1 MVLVPVVLLLTVS
14 GLPVARAQ
22 TAPPTPP
29 TTVKGLL
36 EDILSRLIP
45 PTPPPPPPTTAVPP
59 EPAPEP
65 APDPAADAGPTT
77 TEPGTIPPE
86 FLPIINSLRKSG
98 PRNNSALLDAL
109 RSLEDLGLTSE
120 EVALL
125 GSGQFPVAG
134 PVSYTDDWHDA
145 RFGPPFHLHQGTDI
159 FAARGTPIR
168 AMEAGVVSF
177 TDGGL
182 GGKGAYL
189 NAVGG
194 TSYYMAHL
202 NGYPRDV
209 SSGSRVNQGDVIGF
223 VGSTG
228 NAEGG
233 SPHLHFEIRPGGGEA
248 TNPKPI
254 LDRWLDEALE
264 AVPTLL
270 ASFNINVPRAVTAA
284 GMLRRFEGGMYS
296 GSGQTAVAP
305 LLWASSVSAGGG
317 TLRLAELVAMRMASR
332 IDWDGRTSVQELQA
346 QSLRDARAVAGS
358 VLAPVTPTVVMRLL
372 GPGLSP

>member
-1 MVLVPVVLLLTVS
+1 M
-14 GLPVARAQ
+14 
-22 TAPPTPP
+22 
-29 TTVKGLL
+29 
-36 EDILSRLIP
+36 
-45 PTPPPPPPTTAVPP
+45 
-59 EPAPEP
+59 
-65 APDPAADAGPTT
+65 
-77 TEPGTIPPE
+77 
-86 FLPIINSLRKSG
+86 RKSG

-109 RSLEDLGLTSE
+109 RRLEDLGLTSE
-120 EVALL
+120 EVAIL

-168 AMEAGVVSF
+168 AMDDGVVSF

-189 NAVGG
+189 NAVNG

-209 SSGSRVNQGDVIGF
+209 SSGSRVEQGQVIGY

-233 SPHLHFEIRPGGGEA
+233 SPHLHFEIRPGGGDA

-254 LDRWLDEALE
+254 LDRWLDEALAE
-264 AVPTLL
+264 VPTLL
-270 ASFNINVPRAVTAA
+270 ASFNVNVPRAITAA
-284 GMLRRFEGGMYS
+284 
-296 GSGQTAVAP
+296 
-305 LLWASSVSAGGG
+305 ASS
-317 TLRLAELVAMRMASR
+317 
-332 IDWDGRTSVQELQA
+332 
-346 QSLRDARAVAGS
+346 AGS
-358 VLAPVTPTVVMRLL
+358 RAGCTPV
-372 GPGLSP
+372 PGRPRWLRSCGRRR

>member
-1 MVLVPVVLLLTVS
+1 MVLVPIVLLLTVA
-14 GLPVARAQ
+14 GLSPARAQ
-22 TAPPTPP
+22 APPTPP
-29 TTVKGLL
+29 TTKGLL
-36 EDILSRLIP
+36 EDILSKLIP
-45 PTPPPPPPTTAVPP
+45 PATTAPPPTTVAPP
-59 EPAPEP
+59 PPAEPAPPPP
-65 APDPAADAGPTT
+65 APPGPPTT
-77 TEPGTIPPE
+77 VAGEQVIPPE
-86 FLPIINSLRKSG
+86 YLPIINSLRKSG

-109 RSLEDLGLTSE
+109 RRLEDLGLTSE

-125 GSGQFPVAG
+125 GSGRFPIAG

-168 AMEAGVVSF
+168 AMDDGVVSF

-189 NAVGG
+189 NAADGA
-194 TSYYMAHL
+194 SYYMAHL
-202 NGYPRDV
+202 NGYPRNV
-209 SSGSRVNQGDVIGF
+209 SSGQRVKLGDVIGF

-254 LDRWLDEALE
+254 LDRWLDEALAE
-264 AVPTLL
+264 VPALL
-270 ASFNINVPRAVTAA
+270 ASFNVNVPRAITAA
-284 GMLRRFEGGMYS
+284 GILRRFEGGMGS

-317 TLRLAELVAMRMASR
+317 TLRLAEVVAMRMAGR
-332 IDWDGRTSVQELQA
+332 IDWDGRTSLQETQA
-346 QSLRDARAVAGS
+346 QSLRDADAVAGA
-358 VLAPVTPTVVMRLL
+358 VLGPVTPTAVMRLL